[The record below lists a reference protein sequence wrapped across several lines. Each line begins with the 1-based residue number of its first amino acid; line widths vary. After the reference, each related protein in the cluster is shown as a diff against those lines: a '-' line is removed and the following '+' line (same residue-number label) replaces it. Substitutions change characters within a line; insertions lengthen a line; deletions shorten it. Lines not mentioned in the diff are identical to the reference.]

1 MSNFLNGLY
10 EILGVPFGF
19 VISIFY
25 ALSGN
30 YLVSIFW
37 LMVIVKLCLLP
48 SSIKQQKSIAM
59 QQRLQPKLRRLR
71 EKYGNDQQ
79 RLQKE
84 TQELYQREGFNAM
97 GGGCLPMLIQFPV
110 MIGLYQVNYHPFSMV
125 LRIPSAVVASLKEAV
140 MPFLTETEAKSAFR
154 IELYAL
160 QHWDKIDK
168 SAINGLTPELIDKI
182 ELFMSKF
189 SFMGLDLAHTPDFKI
204 FDAYWAIPIITG
216 IIALAMSIYS
226 LICQRKTN
234 PEMAKN
240 PQMGCMMLFTPAM
253 QIYFAFLF
261 PTSVGIYII
270 MSSAISFLQMIV
282 LNHLYEPKKVLA
294 RAMVDETIYRRS
306 KENNTK
312 KIKEAEDK

>member
-1 MSNFLNGLY
+1 MNRLY
-10 EILGVPFGF
+10 EILGIPFGF

-25 ALSGN
+25 ALSDN
-30 YLVSIFW
+30 YLVSIFC
-37 LMVIVKLCLLP
+37 LMIIVKLCLLP

-79 RLQKE
+79 RLQQE
-84 TQELYQREGFNAM
+84 TQELYQREGFSAM

-125 LRIPSAVVASLKEAV
+125 LRIPSDVVASIKNAV
-140 MPFLTETEAKSAFR
+140 LPLLTEAETKSSFR
-154 IELYAL
+154 LELYAL
-160 QHWDKIDK
+160 QHWDSLDK
-168 SAINGLTPELIDKI
+168 SAINGLTPELITKI
-182 ELFMSKF
+182 QDFMSKF
-189 SFMGLDLAHTPDFKI
+189 TFMGLDLAHTPDVKA

-216 IIALAMSIYS
+216 VIALGMSVYS
-226 LICQRKTN
+226 LIRQRKTN

-240 PQMGCMMLFTPAM
+240 PSMGCMMLFTPAL

-282 LNHLYEPKKVLA
+282 LNHLYSPKKVLA
-294 RAMVDETIYRRS
+294 KAMVEETVYRRS

-312 KIKEAEDK
+312 KIKELKDK

>member
-1 MSNFLNGLY
+1 MSKLY
-10 EILGVPFGF
+10 EILGIPFGF

-30 YLVSIFW
+30 YLISIFC
-37 LMVIVKLCLLP
+37 LMLIVKICLLP

-79 RLQKE
+79 RLQQE
-84 TQELYQREGFNAM
+84 TQALYQREGFSAM
-97 GGGCLPMLIQFPV
+97 GGGCLPLLIQFPV

-125 LRIPSAVVASLKEAV
+125 LRIPSTVVASLKEAV
-140 MPFLTETEAKSAFR
+140 TPLLTESEAKSSFR
-154 IELYAL
+154 LELYAL
-160 QHWDKIDK
+160 QHWDSLDK
-168 SAINGLTPELIDKI
+168 SSIEGLTPEIINKI
-182 ELFMSKF
+182 QEFMSKF
-189 SFMGLDLAHTPDFKI
+189 KFMGLDLAHTPDFKSLDI
-204 FDAYWAIPIITG
+204 YWVIPIITG
-216 IIALAMSIYS
+216 IIALGMSFYS
-226 LICQRKTN
+226 LIRQRKTN

-240 PQMGCMMLFTPAM
+240 PSMGCMMLFTPAM

-282 LNHLYEPKKVLA
+282 LNHLYSPKKVLA
-294 RAMVDETIYRRS
+294 KAMIDETVYRRS

-312 KIKEAEDK
+312 KIKELKDK

>member
-1 MSNFLNGLY
+1 MSKLY
-10 EILGVPFGF
+10 EILGIPFGF

-30 YLVSIFW
+30 YLISIFC
-37 LMVIVKLCLLP
+37 LMLIVKICLLP

-79 RLQKE
+79 RLQQE
-84 TQELYQREGFNAM
+84 TQALYQREGFSAM
-97 GGGCLPMLIQFPV
+97 GGGCLPLLIQFPV

-125 LRIPSAVVASLKEAV
+125 LRIPSTVVASLKEAV
-140 MPFLTETEAKSAFR
+140 TPLLTESEAKSSFR
-154 IELYAL
+154 LELYAL
-160 QHWDKIDK
+160 QHWNSLDK
-168 SAINGLTPELIDKI
+168 SAIEGLTPEIINKI
-182 ELFMSKF
+182 QEFMSKF
-189 SFMGLDLAHTPDFKI
+189 KFMGLDLAHTPQIKSPDI
-204 FDAYWAIPIITG
+204 YWAIPIITG
-216 IIALAMSIYS
+216 IIALGMSVYS
-226 LICQRKTN
+226 FIRQRKTN

-240 PQMGCMMLFTPAM
+240 PSMGCMMLFTPAM

-282 LNHLYEPKKVLA
+282 LNHLYSPKKVLA
-294 RAMVDETIYRRS
+294 KAMIDETVYRRS

-312 KIKEAEDK
+312 KIKELKDK

>member
-1 MSNFLNGLY
+1 MSNFMNGLY

-30 YLVSIFW
+30 YLVSIFF

-48 SSIKQQKSIAM
+48 SSIKQQESIAM

-168 SAINGLTPELIDKI
+168 SAINGLTPELINKI
-182 ELFMSKF
+182 ELFISKF
-189 SFMGLDLAHTPDFKI
+189 NFMGLDLAHTPNIKN

-216 IIALAMSIYS
+216 IIALAMSVYS
-226 LICQRKTN
+226 LIRQRKTN

-240 PQMGCMMLFTPAM
+240 PQMGCMMLFTPIM

-294 RAMVDETIYRRS
+294 RTMVDETIYRRS

>member
-1 MSNFLNGLY
+1 MNKLY
-10 EILGVPFGF
+10 EILGIPFGF

-30 YLVSIFW
+30 YLVSIFC
-37 LMVIVKLCLLP
+37 LMIIVKLCLLP

-79 RLQKE
+79 RLQQE
-84 TQELYQREGFNAM
+84 TQALYQREGFSAM
-97 GGGCLPMLIQFPV
+97 GGGCLPLLIQFPV

-125 LRIPSAVVASLKEAV
+125 LRIPSTVVASLKEAV
-140 MPFLTETEAKSAFR
+140 LPLLTESEAKSTFR
-154 IELYAL
+154 LELYAL
-160 QHWDKIDK
+160 QHWDSLDK
-168 SAINGLTPELIDKI
+168 SAIEGLTPELINKI
-182 ELFMSKF
+182 QEFMAKF
-189 SFMGLDLAHTPDFKI
+189 TFMGLDLAHTPQFKS

-216 IIALAMSIYS
+216 VIALGMSIYS
-226 LICQRKTN
+226 LIRQRKTN

-240 PQMGCMMLFTPAM
+240 PSMGCMMLFTPAM

-282 LNHLYEPKKVLA
+282 LNHLYSPKKVLA
-294 RAMVDETIYRRS
+294 KAMVEETIYRRS

-312 KIKEAEDK
+312 KIKELKDK

>member
-1 MSNFLNGLY
+1 MSKLY
-10 EILGVPFGF
+10 EILGIPFGF

-30 YLVSIFW
+30 YLISIFC
-37 LMVIVKLCLLP
+37 LMLIVKICLLP

-79 RLQKE
+79 RLQQE
-84 TQELYQREGFNAM
+84 TQALYQREGFSAM
-97 GGGCLPMLIQFPV
+97 GGGCLPLLIQFPV

-125 LRIPSAVVASLKEAV
+125 LRIPSTVVASLKEAV
-140 MPFLTETEAKSAFR
+140 TPLLTESEAKSSFR
-154 IELYAL
+154 LELYAL
-160 QHWDKIDK
+160 QHWNSLDK
-168 SAINGLTPELIDKI
+168 SAIEGLTPELIGKI
-182 ELFMSKF
+182 QDFMEKFKFMS
-189 SFMGLDLAHTPDFKI
+189 LDLAYTPQFKS
-204 FDAYWAIPIITG
+204 FDIYWAIPIITG
-216 IIALAMSIYS
+216 IIALGMSIYS
-226 LICQRKTN
+226 LIRQRKTN

-240 PQMGCMMLFTPAM
+240 PSMGCMMLFTPAM

-282 LNHLYEPKKVLA
+282 LNHLYSPKKVLA
-294 RAMVDETIYRRS
+294 KAMIDETVYRRS

-312 KIKEAEDK
+312 KIKELKDK

>member
-1 MSNFLNGLY
+1 
-10 EILGVPFGF
+10 
-19 VISIFY
+19 
-25 ALSGN
+25 
-30 YLVSIFW
+30 
-37 LMVIVKLCLLP
+37 
-48 SSIKQQKSIAM
+48 M

-79 RLQKE
+79 RLQQE
-84 TQELYQREGFNAM
+84 TQALYQREGFSAM

-125 LRIPSAVVASLKEAV
+125 LRIPSTVVASLKEAV
-140 MPFLTETEAKSAFR
+140 LPLLTESEAKSSFR
-154 IELYAL
+154 LELYAL
-160 QHWDKIDK
+160 QHWDSLDK
-168 SAINGLTPELIDKI
+168 SAIEGLTPELINKI
-182 ELFMSKF
+182 QEFMAKF
-189 SFMGLDLAHTPDFKI
+189 NFMGLDLAHTPQFKS

-216 IIALAMSIYS
+216 VIALGMSIYS
-226 LICQRKTN
+226 LIRQRKTN

-240 PQMGCMMLFTPAM
+240 PSMGCMMLFTPAM

-282 LNHLYEPKKVLA
+282 LNHLYSPKKVLA
-294 RAMVDETIYRRS
+294 KAMVEETIYRRS

-312 KIKEAEDK
+312 KIKELKDE

>member
-125 LRIPSAVVASLKEAV
+125 LRIPSAVVAPLKEAV
-140 MPFLTETEAKSAFR
+140 MPFLTESEAKSAFR

-168 SAINGLTPELIDKI
+168 SAINGLTPELINKI

-189 SFMGLDLAHTPDFKI
+189 NFMGLDLAHTPDFKT

-216 IIALAMSIYS
+216 IIALAMSVYS
-226 LICQRKTN
+226 LIRQRKTN

>member
-1 MSNFLNGLY
+1 MSKLY
-10 EILGVPFGF
+10 EILGIPFGF

-30 YLVSIFW
+30 YLISIFC
-37 LMVIVKLCLLP
+37 LMLIVKICLLP
-48 SSIKQQKSIAM
+48 SSIKQQKGIAM

-79 RLQKE
+79 RLQQE
-84 TQELYQREGFNAM
+84 TQALYQREGFSAM

-125 LRIPSAVVASLKEAV
+125 LRIPSTVVASLKEAV
-140 MPFLTETEAKSAFR
+140 LPLLTESEAKSSFR
-154 IELYAL
+154 LELYAL
-160 QHWDKIDK
+160 QHWDSLDK
-168 SAINGLTPELIDKI
+168 SSIEGLTPEIINKI
-182 ELFMSKF
+182 QEFMAKF
-189 SFMGLDLAHTPDFKI
+189 TFMGLDLAHTPDFKS
-204 FDAYWAIPIITG
+204 FDIYWVIPIITG
-216 IIALAMSIYS
+216 IIALGMSIYS
-226 LICQRKTN
+226 LIRQRKTN

-240 PQMGCMMLFTPAM
+240 PSMGCMMLFTPAM

-282 LNHLYEPKKVLA
+282 LNHLYSPKKVLA
-294 RAMVDETIYRRS
+294 KAMIDETVYRRS

-312 KIKEAEDK
+312 KIKELKDK

>member
-1 MSNFLNGLY
+1 MNKLY
-10 EILGVPFGF
+10 EILGIPFGF

-30 YLVSIFW
+30 YLVSIFC
-37 LMVIVKLCLLP
+37 LMIIVKLCLLP

-79 RLQKE
+79 RLQQE
-84 TQELYQREGFNAM
+84 TQALYQREGFSAM

-125 LRIPSAVVASLKEAV
+125 LRIPSTVVASLKEAV
-140 MPFLTETEAKSAFR
+140 LPLLTESEAKSSFR
-154 IELYAL
+154 LELYAL
-160 QHWDKIDK
+160 QHWDSLDK
-168 SAINGLTPELIDKI
+168 SAIEGLTPELIGKI
-182 ELFMSKF
+182 QEFMAKF
-189 SFMGLDLAHTPDFKI
+189 NFMGLDLAHTPQFKS

-216 IIALAMSIYS
+216 VIALGMSIYS
-226 LICQRKTN
+226 LIRQRKTN

-240 PQMGCMMLFTPAM
+240 PSMGCMMLFTPAM

-282 LNHLYEPKKVLA
+282 LNHLYSPKKVLA
-294 RAMVDETIYRRS
+294 KAMVEETIYRRS

-312 KIKEAEDK
+312 KIKELKDE

>member
-1 MSNFLNGLY
+1 MSKLY
-10 EILGVPFGF
+10 EILGIPFGF

-30 YLVSIFW
+30 YLISIFC
-37 LMVIVKLCLLP
+37 LMLIVKICLLP

-79 RLQKE
+79 RLQQE
-84 TQELYQREGFNAM
+84 TQALYQREGFSAM
-97 GGGCLPMLIQFPV
+97 GGGCLPLLIQFPV

-125 LRIPSAVVASLKEAV
+125 LRIPSTVVASLKEAV
-140 MPFLTETEAKSAFR
+140 TPLLTESEAKSSLKL
-154 IELYAL
+154 ELYAL
-160 QHWDKIDK
+160 QHWDSLDK
-168 SAINGLTPELIDKI
+168 SSIEGLTPEIINKI
-182 ELFMSKF
+182 QEFMSKF
-189 SFMGLDLAHTPDFKI
+189 KFMGLDLAHTPDFKSLDI
-204 FDAYWAIPIITG
+204 YWVIPIITG
-216 IIALAMSIYS
+216 IIALGMSVYS
-226 LICQRKTN
+226 FIRQRKNN

-240 PQMGCMMLFTPAM
+240 PSMGCMMLFTPAM

-282 LNHLYEPKKVLA
+282 LNHLYSPKKVLA
-294 RAMVDETIYRRS
+294 KAMIDETVYRRS

-312 KIKEAEDK
+312 KIKELKDK

>member
-1 MSNFLNGLY
+1 MNKLY
-10 EILGVPFGF
+10 EILGIPFGF

-30 YLVSIFW
+30 YLVSIFC
-37 LMVIVKLCLLP
+37 LMIIVKLCLLP

-79 RLQKE
+79 RLQQE
-84 TQELYQREGFNAM
+84 TQALYQREGFSAM
-97 GGGCLPMLIQFPV
+97 GGGCLPLLIQFPV

-125 LRIPSAVVASLKEAV
+125 LRIPSTVVASLKEAV
-140 MPFLTETEAKSAFR
+140 LPLLTESEAKSSFR
-154 IELYAL
+154 LELYAL
-160 QHWDKIDK
+160 QHWNSLDK
-168 SAINGLTPELIDKI
+168 SAIEGLTPELINKI
-182 ELFMSKF
+182 QDFMAKF
-189 SFMGLDLAHTPDFKI
+189 TFMGLDLAHTPQVKS

-216 IIALAMSIYS
+216 VIALGMSVYS
-226 LICQRKTN
+226 LIRQRKTN

-240 PQMGCMMLFTPAM
+240 PSMGCMMLFTPAM

-282 LNHLYEPKKVLA
+282 LNHLYSPKKVLA
-294 RAMVDETIYRRS
+294 KAMVEETIYRRS

-312 KIKEAEDK
+312 KIKELKDK